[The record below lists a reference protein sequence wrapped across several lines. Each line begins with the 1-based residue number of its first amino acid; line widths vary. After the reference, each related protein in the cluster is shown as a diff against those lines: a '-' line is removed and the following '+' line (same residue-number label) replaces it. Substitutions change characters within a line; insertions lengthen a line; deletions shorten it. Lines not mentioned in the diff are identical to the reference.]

1 MNLFRWMAPGL
12 ALACTAASA
21 VTLNV
26 TPANP
31 TPADTLVLEVGD
43 TAPCASIVPNSLTMS
58 DGRVITVQYNDGANI
73 LCIAPVPQ
81 PLKVTLGRFPAGT
94 YGVRLVPSI
103 ALDQTA
109 GTTTVRVANSSS
121 LPGEPPSDNYTG
133 AWAVQGQTDGVFVEQ
148 YGKAAFVSWLHHGT
162 DGKTSWAVMPEAK
175 WEAGADGIYRFR
187 GGLLK
192 TDVLPTGTGTG
203 SGTVTS
209 FYYIGMGSFIPSS
222 LFDEASFKVE
232 LAGESVA
239 KDFRLQRLR
248 F

>member
-1 MNLFRWMAPGL
+1 MKLLRWMAPGL
-12 ALACTAASA
+12 ALACTTVGA

-31 TPADTLVLEVGD
+31 TAADTLVLEVGD
-43 TAPCASIVPNSLTMS
+43 TAPCASIVPNTLTMS
-58 DGRVITVQYNDGANI
+58 DGRVITAQYNDGANI
-73 LCIAPVPQ
+73 LCIAAVPQ

-94 YGVRLVPSI
+94 YTIQLVPSNS
-103 ALDQTA
+103 LDRVA
-109 GTTTVRVANSSS
+109 GTASVRVSNSSG
-121 LPGEPPSDNYTG
+121 LAGDPPSDNYTG

-148 YGKAAFVSWLHHGT
+148 FGKAAFVSWLHHGA

-175 WEAGADGIYRFR
+175 WEAGSDGVYRFR

-192 TDVLPTGTGTG
+192 TDVTPTGVGTGT
-203 SGTVTS
+203 STVTS
-209 FYYIGMGSFIPSS
+209 FYYIGMGSFIPGSS
-222 LFDEASFKVE
+222 FDKASLVVE

-239 KDFRLQRLR
+239 KTFTLQRLR

>member
-12 ALACTAASA
+12 ALACTAAGA

-31 TPADTLVLEVGD
+31 TAADTLVLEVSD
-43 TAPCASIVPNSLTMS
+43 TAPCASIVPNTLAMS

-73 LCIAPVPQ
+73 ACLVPVPQ
-81 PLKVTLGRFPAGT
+81 PLKVTVGRLPAGT
-94 YGVRLVPSI
+94 YTVQLVPSR
-103 ALDQTA
+103 ALDRVE
-109 GTTTVRVANSSS
+109 GSTTVRVVNSSG
-121 LPGEPPSDNYTG
+121 LPGDAPSDNYTG
-133 AWAVQGQTDGVFVEQ
+133 AWAVQGVTDGVFVEQ
-148 YGKAAFVSWLHHGT
+148 FGKTAFVSWLYHGA

-175 WEAGADGIYRFR
+175 WEPGPDGVYRFR

-192 TDVLPTGTGTG
+192 TDVTSTGVSSGAGTI
-203 SGTVTS
+203 TS
-209 FYYIGMGSFIPSS
+209 YYYIGMGSFIPGSP
-222 LFDEASFKVE
+222 FDEASLVVE

-239 KDFRLQRLR
+239 RTFRLQRLR